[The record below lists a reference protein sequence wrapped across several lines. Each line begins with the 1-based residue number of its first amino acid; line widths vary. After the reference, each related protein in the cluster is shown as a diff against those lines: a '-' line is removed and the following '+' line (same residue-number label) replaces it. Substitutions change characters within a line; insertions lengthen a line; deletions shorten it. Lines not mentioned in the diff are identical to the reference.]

1 MLLMHYHEGSD
12 EKLTAIVKIERPF
25 WSGRPLAFEFG
36 VLLVYVPSNIV
47 EDPIVLLFTEGVHTG
62 YLLNLPRLEYA
73 KEHIQDF
80 NGQWRWP
87 DGSVA
92 TAEKVATQLEAV

>member
-36 VLLVYVPSNIV
+36 VLLV
-47 EDPIVLLFTEGVHTG
+47 
-62 YLLNLPRLEYA
+62 
-73 KEHIQDF
+73 
-80 NGQWRWP
+80 
-87 DGSVA
+87 
-92 TAEKVATQLEAV
+92 